1 MVRRWVL
8 SGLLLLGCDEQP
20 TAAPP
25 PPILSQAPT
34 ERTESRTESAA
45 PTKEPETPTE
55 SAAPR
60 KKAKAPPSQPD
71 VPAVEASLVK
81 VTDGD
86 TIVVRLNGKR
96 ERVRLIGIDTPETR
110 HSPRG
115 PEPLADE
122 ATAALRRLL
131 ANANILLRFD
141 AEERDRYGRLLAY
154 VYTHD
159 GEFVNAA
166 MLREGWARPLRI
178 PPNVRHAKA
187 FERIAADARRRDAGI
202 WAIER

>member
-34 ERTESRTESAA
+34 ERTESR
-45 PTKEPETPTE
+45 TE